1 MTMSGSSLAQ
11 QAGSRAAP
19 LRQRL
24 TLLRQIMMRAK
35 RSGLLD
41 SGSGPATSGIR
52 MVLPYRGLTAA
63 RTGLL
68 RIVNM
73 RINATDSFG
82 FWELSRFASIAL

>member
-41 SGSGPATSGIR
+41 SGSGPATSRIR
-52 MVLPYRGLTAA
+52 MVLSVSRSDRGSH
-63 RTGLL
+63 GV
-68 RIVNM
+68 IE
-73 RINATDSFG
+73 DCQH
-82 FWELSRFASIAL
+82 ED